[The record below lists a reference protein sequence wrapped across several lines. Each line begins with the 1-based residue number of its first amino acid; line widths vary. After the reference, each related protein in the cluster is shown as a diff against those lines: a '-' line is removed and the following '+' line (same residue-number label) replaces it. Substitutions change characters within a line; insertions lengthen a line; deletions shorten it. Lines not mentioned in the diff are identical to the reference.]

1 MKTLCFASTELTTA
15 VFRATFKKI
24 NIISSLFGFKL
35 LPLILLLPVAQILLK
50 TPGLKTFRNLFLQN
64 WGFHCSGVFPDRE
77 TWELSTDP
85 CKITGS
91 TKLNYYAHTISPVII
106 SVLLNVF
113 SCRFSLCYVTS
124 LRAKNPKSSNFN
136 VDKNYEYLNKL
147 QGAVFL

>member
-24 NIISSLFGFKL
+24 NIISSLFGFKFL
-35 LPLILLLPVAQILLK
+35 LLILLLRVAQILLK
-50 TPGLKTFRNLFLQN
+50 TPGLNTLRNLFLPN
-64 WGFHCSGVFPDRE
+64 WGFLYCGVFPDN
-77 TWELSTDP
+77 WELSTDP
-85 CKITGS
+85 CKITVI